1 MSSLR
6 KLAVFLRPYW
16 KQAIIAPLL
25 MLIEVAMDLSQ
36 PRLMQQIIDV
46 GIAQLNMSV
55 VIKTGLLMV
64 GLALLGALGGSGNT
78 IFAVKVSQGVGT
90 DLRSKLFR
98 KLQSLSFSNLDKL
111 ETGGL
116 MTRLI
121 NDVAQIQQIVLVTLR
136 IMIRGPLMLFGS
148 LIMAIMTCP
157 ELSFLLAL
165 LIPISLS
172 MLIWVVKR
180 AHPLFME
187 MQRGIDGVNRVMQEN
202 LAGIRVVKA
211 FVREDYEKKRFEQVN
226 DNLMNRSI
234 RAMQLVAVARPFTML
249 ILNLGVVGVIWFG
262 GVQVKAGNITVGQIM
277 AFVNY
282 LMRTLHSLVMVS
294 MLLTRIPRAEA
305 SAERILEVL
314 NNEPKIRSKPNAIRR
329 FSPKGRVAFEH
340 VSFSYSDRLSDPV
353 LRDIS
358 FVVEPAQ
365 TVVILGPTGS
375 GKSSLLYLIPRFY
388 DVTEG
393 RVTIDGID
401 VRDLAEEELR
411 HNIGFVFQ
419 EPILFSGTIRENIC
433 YGCSDVSDEEVIT
446 AAKIAQIHDFVVTLP
461 QGYNTVVGQRGVNL
475 SGGQKQRIA
484 IARALIIKPAI
495 LILDDC
501 TSAVDVETESRIWD
515 GLTRMM
521 KNTTIFIVTQRVSTA
536 LRADKI
542 LVLDNGTVVAEG
554 THAELMESNAIYRE
568 IYESQLGSEVEINA

>member
-1 MSSLR
+1 
-6 KLAVFLRPYW
+6 
-16 KQAIIAPLL
+16 
-25 MLIEVAMDLSQ
+25 
-36 PRLMQQIIDV
+36 
-46 GIAQLNMSV
+46 
-55 VIKTGLLMV
+55 
-64 GLALLGALGGSGNT
+64 
-78 IFAVKVSQGVGT
+78 
-90 DLRSKLFR
+90 
-98 KLQSLSFSNLDKL
+98 
-111 ETGGL
+111 
-116 MTRLI
+116 
-121 NDVAQIQQIVLVTLR
+121 
-136 IMIRGPLMLFGS
+136 
-148 LIMAIMTCP
+148 
-157 ELSFLLAL
+157 
-165 LIPISLS
+165 
-172 MLIWVVKR
+172 
-180 AHPLFME
+180 
-187 MQRGIDGVNRVMQEN
+187 
-202 LAGIRVVKA
+202 
-211 FVREDYEKKRFEQVN
+211 VREDYEKKRFEQVN